1 MENTTSPAVANAP
14 STYESTMHIMMF
26 PWLAFGHISPFV
38 QLARKIIAV
47 GGNSIQV
54 TFLITKGNVPRVTTL
69 LPSTPL
75 ISIQPLELPHVS
87 GLSPGAESTAEV
99 TPDGAELLKM
109 ALDMTKPHVEDILV
123 RNRPDIVIFD
133 FEQAWLPSLAKPL
146 GIKTL
151 FFSVFSAV
159 TMTYLGAVSRQLHG
173 SNPTIQDLMKAPAGF
188 PASSPIQSVPAYKA
202 TDFLY
207 LFKSF
212 YGQPSVFN
220 RIMKC
225 RDDCDGSIAKTCMEM
240 EGKYIE
246 FYESQQGKLL
256 LAGPVVPET
265 PQGDLDKLWAN
276 WLAEFPEKSVVFCS
290 FGSETFL
297 TDEAVEEL
305 LLGLEVT
312 GFPFLVV
319 LNFPWEEKEEE
330 DKEILNRKLPKGFKE
345 RVKGRGI
352 VHCGWVQQQH
362 ILQHKSVGCFVCH
375 AGFSSVMEGLIADCQ
390 IVMLSQKGDQFLN
403 SVLFEKELQ
412 VGVEVERNEAD
423 GSFRRETISEAIR
436 TVMAKDDSQSK
447 EMRQNQKKWKEF
459 LMNEELQDKFMVEFV
474 KRLRDLVA
482 ARENR

>member
-1 MENTTSPAVANAP
+1 MPP
-14 STYESTMHIMMF
+14 STHESTMHIMMF

-54 TFLITKGNVPRVTTL
+54 TFLITKGNVPRVMTL

-75 ISIQPLELPHVS
+75 ISIQPLELPHVP

-99 TPDGAELLKM
+99 TLDGAELLKM
-109 ALDMTKPHVEDILV
+109 ALDMTKPQVEDILV
-123 RNRPDIVIFD
+123 RTRPDIVIFD

-151 FFSVFSAV
+151 VFSVFSAV
-159 TMTYLGAVSRQLHG
+159 STYIAAASRQLHG

-188 PASSPIQSVPAYKA
+188 PASSPIQHVPAYKA
-202 TDFLY
+202 TNFLY

-212 YGQPSVFN
+212 NGQPSVFN
-220 RIMKC
+220 RLLKC
-225 RDDCDGSIAKTCMEM
+225 IDDCDGSIAKTCMEM
-240 EGKYIE
+240 EGKYID
-246 FYESQQGKLL
+246 FYRSQQGKLL

-265 PQGDLDKLWAN
+265 PQGDLDKIWAD

-297 TDEAVEEL
+297 TDKAIKEL

-319 LNFPWEEKEEE
+319 LNFPRGVKEDE
-330 DKEILNRKLPKGFKE
+330 DKEILDSKLPKGFKE

-352 VHCGWVQQQH
+352 VYCGWVQQQH

-390 IVMLSQKGDQFLN
+390 LVMLPQKGDQLVN
-403 SVLFEKELQ
+403 SVLFEKELE

-423 GSFRRETISEAIR
+423 GSFCREGISEAIR
-436 TVMAKDDSQSK
+436 TVMAKEESQGK
-447 EMRQNQKKWKEF
+447 KMRQNQKKWKEF

-474 KRLRDLVA
+474 KSLRDLVA
-482 ARENR
+482 AQENR